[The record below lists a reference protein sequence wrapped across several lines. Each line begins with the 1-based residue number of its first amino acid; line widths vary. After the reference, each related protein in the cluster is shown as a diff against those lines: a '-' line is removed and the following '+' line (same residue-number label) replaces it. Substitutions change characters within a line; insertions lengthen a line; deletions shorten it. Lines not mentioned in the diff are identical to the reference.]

1 MSQTPKKS
9 HGGSVNI
16 TYILFMVFS
25 TYFYIFYAAP
35 QAREKFGQNCL
46 ITDTSQT
53 PKKSHTRYF
62 GSQNDY
68 VIVDEDVVED

>member
-1 MSQTPKKS
+1 MRKK
-9 HGGSVNI
+9 I
-16 TYILFMVFS
+16 
-25 TYFYIFYAAP
+25 
-35 QAREKFGQNCL
+35 GQKYL

-68 VIVDEDVVED
+68 VISGGGISEILRNITGGGGAKSQIFVLRNMWMAS